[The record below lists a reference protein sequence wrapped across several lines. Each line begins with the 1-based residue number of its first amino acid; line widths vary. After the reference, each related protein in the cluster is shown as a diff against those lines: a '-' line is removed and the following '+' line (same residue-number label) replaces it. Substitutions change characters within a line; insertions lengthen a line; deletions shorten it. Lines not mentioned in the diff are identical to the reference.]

1 MDAQIWFLNRNTYLS
16 TTNQLISSTKIHQIF
31 NNLLE
36 MIDQYTVSFPKI
48 VRIKSL
54 KSVIFFNFR

>member
-36 MIDQYTVSFPKI
+36 MIDQYTVSFPQN
-48 VRIKSL
+48 STD
-54 KSVIFFNFR
+54 